1 MDWTMMLGIGL
12 LVVGFLWMQKGGKGA
27 IDPAILDLI
36 NQIKGQGNSPSP
48 SPSPLAPQEPVKNAS
63 VQRQEAL
70 DAVDLLF
77 KYFEQQGVAGASE
90 PLQKLISLLFTPKV

>member
-1 MDWTMMLGIGL
+1 MDWTTMLGIGL
-12 LVVGFLWMQKGGKGA
+12 LVVGFLWMQKSGKGS

-36 NQIKGQGNSPSP
+36 NQIKGQVNPPSP
-48 SPSPLAPQEPVKNAS
+48 GPAPSPEPVKDSS
-63 VQRQEAL
+63 VQRQAAL

-77 KYFEQQGVAGASE
+77 KYFEQQGVAEAAE